1 LSEDTLIHLD
11 GLREIAERAADA
23 HAVGMNEELG
33 YERFGVCTTDLRFV
47 AESYGRRTLEMALEY
62 GGGLREAMELQFL
75 AGFDVGYQARL
86 EVEARE
92 VLNGED
98 NS

>member
-33 YERFGVCTTDLRFV
+33 YERFGV
-47 AESYGRRTLEMALEY
+47 
-62 GGGLREAMELQFL
+62 
-75 AGFDVGYQARL
+75 
-86 EVEARE
+86 
-92 VLNGED
+92 
-98 NS
+98 